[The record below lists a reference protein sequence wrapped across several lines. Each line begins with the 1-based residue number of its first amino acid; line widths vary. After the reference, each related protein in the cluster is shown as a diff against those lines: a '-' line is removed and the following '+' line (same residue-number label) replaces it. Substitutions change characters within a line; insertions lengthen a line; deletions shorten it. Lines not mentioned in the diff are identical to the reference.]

1 MPSDTAS
8 TSSRLTIPISPTFST
23 GTTGSAPR
31 SEATTDETPDLGA
44 FTQILWAWNNLQPAP
59 RAPVPQ
65 FHPPPS
71 PRSLHTVNDHSSV
84 SSFTHPGLSEASGTE
99 SIAPEEPPET
109 VWNQHQLQSYFNLNS
124 ITPSSTRVHELD
136 ENDYDISIVN
146 NYPDQGYE
154 RVEEP
159 PPPSP
164 FSDGSQTVEIYEA
177 TSDFEIPDSVSLH
190 DATGQSPAGRPMAV
204 PVMGPSP
211 NRRGGSGGVSSG
223 SDAERNVPP
232 TSRGPHFGTSSF
244 GRTSLPRQVAPLREH
259 GSPEGI
265 PVHITPRQADFP
277 ILDHSSV
284 YSQST
289 AHTGTT
295 GTRTQKP
302 GWSQTPL
309 NRVPESLQD
318 ALVDDTSS
326 LSSYPTQDDSEDAV
340 QSLLDMA
347 RVARSVINDNSSTG
361 HSAYASDDHSAG
373 TRNYSPSAPQSTP
386 HYRRELDAAPR
397 ATPPRPIQTR
407 NFSPQVELQSPLP
420 TPEDS
425 EVFVYSPR
433 QPRLKV
439 ESLDEDQ
446 SRTPT
451 HAPARIHGHIL
462 PQHMAG
468 PNRYLEQGVSHPYP
482 HPLKGHHTLPAT
494 ALASEQH
501 ASPPHTNPE
510 AEDDGFDE
518 PSGDDLDG
526 DQPSLG
532 LLDEA
537 LSFIATERA
546 RYEALRASGAHQGDG
561 GPTPPEWQHVV
572 GKHPISFLLRAPS
585 IPSGTA
591 LSDPQSF
598 SPLFSRVTFL
608 ASRHIQY
615 EA

>member
-8 TSSRLTIPISPTFST
+8 TSSRLTVPISPTFST
-23 GTTGSAPR
+23 DTTGSAPR

-44 FTQILWAWNNLQPAP
+44 FTQILWAWNNLQPTP

-71 PRSLHTVNDHSSV
+71 SRSLHTVNDHSSV

-99 SIAPEEPPET
+99 SISPEEPPET

-124 ITPSSTRVHELD
+124 ITPSTRVHELD
-136 ENDYDISIVN
+136 ENEYDISIVN

-154 RVEEP
+154 EAEEP

-190 DATGQSPAGRPMAV
+190 DATGQSPSRRPMAV

-223 SDAERNVPP
+223 SDVERNVLP
-232 TSRGPHFGTSSF
+232 TSRGPHFATNSF
-244 GRTSLPRQVAPLREH
+244 GRPSLPRQAAPLRER

-289 AHTGTT
+289 ARTGTT

-302 GWSQTPL
+302 GWSQTQL
-309 NRVPESLQD
+309 NRVPESLQG

-326 LSSYPTQDDSEDAV
+326 LSSYPTQGDSEDAV

-347 RVARSVINDNSSTG
+347 RVARSVINDNSTTG
-361 HSAYASDDHSAG
+361 HSVYTSDDHSTG
-373 TRNYSPSAPQSTP
+373 TRNHSPSASHSTP
-386 HYRRELDAAPR
+386 FYRRELDPAPR
-397 ATPPRPIQTR
+397 ASPSRPIQTR
-407 NFSPQVELQSPLP
+407 TFSPQVELQSPLP

-433 QPRLKV
+433 QRYLKV
-439 ESLDEDQ
+439 ESVDEDQ

-451 HAPARIHGHIL
+451 HAPARSHGHIL
-462 PQHMAG
+462 PQRMTDS
-468 PNRYLEQGVSHPYP
+468 NRYLEQGASHPYP
-482 HPLKGHHTLPAT
+482 HPLKGHYGLPVIAVS
-494 ALASEQH
+494 LEQH
-501 ASPPHTNPE
+501 AHPPRMGSE
-510 AEDDGFDE
+510 VEDDGFGE

-546 RYEALRASGAHQGDG
+546 RYEALRASGVHQGDS

-572 GKHPISFLLRAPS
+572 GKHPTPFLLRAPS

-615 EA
+615 KA

>member
-23 GTTGSAPR
+23 DTTSSAPH

-71 PRSLHTVNDHSSV
+71 SQSLHTVNDHSSV

-99 SIAPEEPPET
+99 SIALGEPPET
-109 VWNQHQLQSYFNLNS
+109 VWNQQQLQSYFNLNS
-124 ITPSSTRVHELD
+124 ITPSTRVHELD
-136 ENDYDISIVN
+136 ENEYDISIAN
-146 NYPDQGYE
+146 DYPDQGYE
-154 RVEEP
+154 ETEEL

-164 FSDGSQTVEIYEA
+164 FSNGSQTVEIYDA
-177 TSDFEIPDSVSLH
+177 TSDFEIPETVSLH
-190 DATGQSPAGRPMAV
+190 DAAGQSPTRRPMVV

-211 NRRGGSGGVSSG
+211 SRRGGSGGMSSG
-223 SDAERNVPP
+223 SELEGNAVS
-232 TSRGPHFGTSSF
+232 TSRGELQLHGPHFSTNSF
-244 GRTSLPRQVAPLREH
+244 GRTSLGRQVAPLRDR

-277 ILDHSSV
+277 IHDHSSV
-284 YSQST
+284 HSQST
-289 AHTGTT
+289 ARTT

-302 GWSQTPL
+302 AWSRTQL
-309 NRVPESLQD
+309 NRVPESPQD

-326 LSSYPTQDDSEDAV
+326 LSSHPTQEDSEDAV
-340 QSLLDMA
+340 QSLLDKA
-347 RVARSVINDNSSTG
+347 RVARSVINDNSSMDISVDTSDE
-361 HSAYASDDHSAG
+361 HSTG
-373 TRNYSPSAPQSTP
+373 TRNYGPSTSHSIPYY
-386 HYRRELDAAPR
+386 HRELDPAPR

-407 NFSPQVELQSPLP
+407 GFSPQVEPPSPLP

-425 EVFVYSPR
+425 EVFMYSPR
-433 QPRLKV
+433 QRHLKV
-439 ESLDEDQ
+439 ESVDEDQ

-451 HAPARIHGHIL
+451 RPPARTHGHIL
-462 PQHMAG
+462 PQQMEDSS
-468 PNRYLEQGVSHPYP
+468 RYLEQGVAHPYP
-482 HPLKGHHTLPAT
+482 HPLKGRHGLPIT
-494 ALASEQH
+494 ADPSERRDD
-501 ASPPHTNPE
+501 PPRMV
-510 AEDDGFDE
+510 DGFGE
-518 PSGDDLDG
+518 PSGGDLDG

-537 LSFIATERA
+537 LSFIAAERA

-561 GPTPPEWQHVV
+561 GFTPLEWQHVV
-572 GKHPISFLLRAPS
+572 GKHHIPFLPRAPS
-585 IPSGTA
+585 PAVPPSLIRGPF
-591 LSDPQSF
+591 L
-598 SPLFSRVTFL
+598 PLFSRVTFL

-615 EA
+615 KA